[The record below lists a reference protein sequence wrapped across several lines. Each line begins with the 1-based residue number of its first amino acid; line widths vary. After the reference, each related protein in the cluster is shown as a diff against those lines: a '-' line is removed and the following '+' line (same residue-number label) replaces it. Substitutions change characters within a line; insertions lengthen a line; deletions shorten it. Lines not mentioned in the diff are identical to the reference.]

1 MPKSPPTSCLNK
13 QAMIESIGI
22 LILKLPFTYSSKSYK
37 DFLERK
43 ILELLCND

>member
-1 MPKSPPTSCLNK
+1 MPKSSPTSCLNK

-43 ILELLCND
+43 ILELLCNG